1 MKKLFAFALVFFV
14 LTLGACKK
22 AEEKKERVRINLKPN
37 RRKVLSRKV
46 RRKNRNNLRLLRLSR
61 FTTRRISLNRFRN
74 SDYDTMATAKV
85 KVNQREL
92 KAILVKDLLTKY
104 NVKGKNVILS
114 GDEVS
119 TALTW
124 DQANSSGL
132 YIYVTPKKIVKIYAA
147 SKPLKDMKFPKRLT
161 KITVS
166 ATTEAA
172 KPATKPKPTS

>member
-22 AEEKKERVRINLKPN
+22 AEEKKEGANQSQAKPTEGFKPQGKKRNQEQPPPPPAIEIYNEANLVKSIPQ
-37 RRKVLSRKV
+37 
-46 RRKNRNNLRLLRLSR
+46 
-61 FTTRRISLNRFRN
+61 

-92 KAILVKDLLTKY
+92 KAVLVKDLLSKY

-132 YIYVTPKKIVKIYAA
+132 YIYVTPKKIVKVYAA
-147 SKPLKDMKFPKRLT
+147 SKPLEDMKFPKRLV